1 LGDPPA
7 TLGFWES
14 NVGTLAQAR
23 GDLSGA
29 RQHME
34 RALELLE
41 PLGSHRPRI
50 ISVLSALVS
59 IYHDLGERTRAKAL
73 AGRAASLAESVYGAD
88 HPEFAET
95 LKSLAQVRSS
105 EGHYQ
110 EALDLLSR
118 ARAILERAHGARS
131 GPVAAVLND
140 LAAEYLALGN
150 REKSRSL

>member
-1 LGDPPA
+1 AAESSLVRAATLSEAAGDDLLAAQAWIRLFSVSRVRARYEEADRRAEQARAKLSRLGDPPA

-59 IYHDLGERTRAKAL
+59 IYHDLGERTRAKAV
-73 AGRAASLAESVYGAD
+73 AERAASLAESVYGAD

-95 LKSLAQVRSS
+95 LKSLA
-105 EGHYQ
+105 
-110 EALDLLSR
+110 
-118 ARAILERAHGARS
+118 
-131 GPVAAVLND
+131 
-140 LAAEYLALGN
+140 
-150 REKSRSL
+150 